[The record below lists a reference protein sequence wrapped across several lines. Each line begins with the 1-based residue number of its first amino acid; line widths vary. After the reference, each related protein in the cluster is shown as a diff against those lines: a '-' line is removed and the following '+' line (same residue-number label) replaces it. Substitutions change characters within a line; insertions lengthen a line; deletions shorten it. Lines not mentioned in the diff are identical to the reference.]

1 MVPPRVQ
8 EEFAKR
14 LVAAQVLTGDALQ
27 SATQYAQQSAI
38 PLHDAITRLAF
49 GDERTIYSTLA
60 AAAGLEF
67 VDAREMR
74 PSPISLRVVPAKV
87 AHRYQVLP
95 IDVDDRNLTYLT
107 ASPYD
112 PEAER
117 DLRFSSG
124 RAPIPKLSCPGD
136 LRIALQG
143 AYPETLDVE
152 ALITQAR
159 SNTRSSVEG
168 LTTFDEDTPTD
179 SAIVDLCNSLIAR
192 AVDSGASDLHLD
204 PSDNGILARIRVGGV
219 LENVLALP
227 PDVAR
232 TALNRFKIM
241 ARADIAVRQR
251 PQDGAFA
258 IRVGGRR
265 IDVRLSTLPTTFGEK
280 IVMRIIDSE
289 SELQS
294 IGALGYDDQMVA
306 RFRRSLDRPDGLVL
320 VTGPTGSGKT
330 TVLYAALH
338 YLRTGRTNIVSV
350 EDPVERTLP
359 GVNQIPVNAK
369 AGASYASVLRS
380 VLRQDPDVLM
390 VGEIRDAEVAAIVG
404 QAAYTGHLVLSS
416 LHTID
421 AATAVARL
429 LNLGLEP
436 YRIAESLSAV
446 VAQRLVRRLCPAC
459 RVITEGVPSAGTGCP
474 QCNFTGWGDRLAV
487 AELLT
492 PTTEIRA
499 IIARNGTA
507 MEIRQAMKNAEIR
520 SMRDRAQA
528 LVASGITTEQ
538 EISRVIGSEADGAE
552 GTPTPTRQTILVA
565 EDDLVTRTLVR
576 LLLEREGFVV
586 IEAST
591 GSQAVEYAASKS
603 PELIVM
609 DLNMPQMDGCDAIQA
624 IRRLPWAARTPIVVV
639 TSDATQATEQKV
651 LALGAD
657 DYIMKPFEPAVLIS
671 RIKAVFGR
679 QRLAA

>member
-1 MVPPRVQ
+1 MMPPRVQ
-8 EEFAKR
+8 EAFAR
-14 LVAAQVLTGDALQ
+14 LLANARVVSGDALQ
-27 SATQYAQQSAI
+27 SAIQYSQQSAV
-38 PLHDAITRLAF
+38 PLHEAIIRLAF
-49 GDERTIYSTLA
+49 ADERTVYSTLA
-60 AAAGLEF
+60 RAAGLEF
-67 VDAREMR
+67 IDAR
-74 PSPISLRVVPAKV
+74 SAVPAPMALRIVPARV
-87 AHRYQVLP
+87 AHRNQLLP
-95 IDVDDRNLTYLT
+95 LAVDDRTITYVT
-107 ASPYD
+107 SSPYD
-112 PEAER
+112 QDAES

-124 RAPIPKLSCPGD
+124 RTPLARLACPSD
-136 LRIALQG
+136 LRVALQS
-143 AYPETLDVE
+143 AYPESMDVE
-152 ALITQAR
+152 GLIAQAR
-159 SNTRSSVEG
+159 AHTRSSVEVIR
-168 LTTFDEDTPTD
+168 TFDQDTPTD
-179 SAIVDLCNSLIAR
+179 SAIVELCNSLVAR
-192 AVDSGASDLHLD
+192 AVDGGASDLHLD
-204 PSDNGILARIRVGGV
+204 PSDSGLLARIRVGGV
-219 LENVLALP
+219 LESVLALP

-232 TALNRFKIM
+232 LVLNRFKIM

-258 IRVGGRR
+258 IRVAGRR

-280 IVMRIIDSE
+280 IVLRIIDSE

-294 IGALGYDDQMVA
+294 LGTLGYDDRVVA
-306 RFRRSLDRPDGLVL
+306 GLRRALDRPDGLVL

-338 YLRTGRTNIVSV
+338 HLRTGRTNIVSV

-359 GVNQIPVNAK
+359 GVNQIPVNTR

-436 YRIAESLSAV
+436 YRIAESLNAI
-446 VAQRLVRRLCPAC
+446 VAQRLLRRLCPSC
-459 RVITEGVPSAGTGCP
+459 RVSSGGSATPGSGCP
-474 QCNFTGWGDRLAV
+474 QCNFTGWGERIPV

-492 PTTEIRA
+492 PTAEMRG
-499 IIARNGTA
+499 IIARNGSA
-507 MEIRQAMKNAEIR
+507 AEIRQAMRAAE
-520 SMRDRAQA
+520 MRTMRQHADS
-528 LVASGITTEQ
+528 LLASGETTEQ
-538 EISRVIGSEADGAE
+538 EIARVIGSDTEAPDA
-552 GTPTPTRQTILVA
+552 TTATRATVLVA
-565 EDDLVTRTLVR
+565 EDDLVTRTLLR
-576 LLLEREGFVV
+576 LLLEREGYAVD
-586 IEAST
+586 EADT
-591 GSQAVEYAASKS
+591 GKNAVEHAASKS
-603 PELIVM
+603 PDLIVM
-609 DLNMPQMDGCDAIQA
+609 DLNMPHMDGYDAIQA

-639 TSDATQATEQKV
+639 TADTTQETEQKV

-657 DYIMKPFEPAVLIS
+657 DYIMKPFEPAVLTA

>member
-1 MVPPRVQ
+1 MVPSRVHDAFVREMTGTQ
-8 EEFAKR
+8 AMS
-14 LVAAQVLTGDALQ
+14 GDALQ
-27 SATQYAQQSAI
+27 SARQYAQQSAL
-38 PLHDAITRLAF
+38 PLHEAIVRLALC
-49 GDERTIYSTLA
+49 DERTVYISLA
-60 AAAGLEF
+60 KAAGLEY
-67 VDAREMR
+67 VDAREHAPTAMAMR
-74 PSPISLRVVPAKV
+74 IVPSKV
-87 AHRYQVLP
+87 AHRYQLVP
-95 IDVDDRNLTYLT
+95 VTVDDRTLTYLT

-117 DLRFSSG
+117 DLRFTSG
-124 RAPIPKLSCPGD
+124 RTPLPKLACPAD
-136 LRIALQG
+136 LRAALLA
-143 AYPETLDVE
+143 AYPESMDIDG
-152 ALITQAR
+152 LITEAR
-159 SNTRSSVEG
+159 AHSRSPVESIR
-168 LTTFDEDTPTD
+168 TYDEETPTD

-204 PSDNGILARIRVGGV
+204 PSDNGLLARVRVGGV
-219 LENVLALP
+219 LESILALP
-227 PDVAR
+227 ADVAR
-232 TALNRFKIM
+232 LALNRFKIM

-294 IGALGYDDQMVA
+294 IGTLGYDEQLVA
-306 RFRRSLDRPDGLVL
+306 RLRRALDRPDGLVL

-359 GVNQIPVNAK
+359 GVNQIPVNMK
-369 AGASYASVLRS
+369 AGATYPSVLRS

-404 QAAYTGHLVLSS
+404 SAAYTGHLVLSS

-446 VAQRLVRRLCPAC
+446 VAQRLVRRLCPGC
-459 RVITEGVPSAGTGCP
+459 RVIGDGVPRAGAGCP
-474 QCNFTGWGDRLAV
+474 QCNFTGWGDRLPI
-487 AELLT
+487 AELLVPT
-492 PTTEIRA
+492 PEIRA
-499 IIARNGTA
+499 LISRNGTA
-507 MEIRQAMKNAEIR
+507 MEIRQAMRDAE
-520 SMRDRAQA
+520 MRTMRERAQA
-528 LVASGITTEQ
+528 LIASGVTTEQ
-538 EISRVIGSEADGAE
+538 EVSRVLGLEGE
-552 GTPTPTRQTILVA
+552 GTEATPIAAKPTVLVA

-576 LLLEREGFVV
+576 LLLERENFVV
-586 IEAST
+586 IEAGT
-591 GSQAVEYAASKS
+591 GQQAVESAASKS

-609 DLNMPQMDGCDAIQA
+609 DLNMPQMDGYDAIQA
-624 IRRLPWAARTPIVVV
+624 IRRIPWVARTPIVVV
-639 TSDATQATEQKV
+639 TADNTQETEQKV

-657 DYIMKPFEPAVLIS
+657 DYIMKPFEPAVLIG